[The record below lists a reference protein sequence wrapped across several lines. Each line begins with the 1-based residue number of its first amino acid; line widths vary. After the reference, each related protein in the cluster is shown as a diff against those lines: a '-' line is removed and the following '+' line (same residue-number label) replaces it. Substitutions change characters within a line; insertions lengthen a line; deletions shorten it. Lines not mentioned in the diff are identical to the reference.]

1 MPMDTLT
8 EPPASRRASSAI
20 EGARDLFDIA
30 PQVTYLNCASMAPQ
44 LRSTTEAG
52 VVAVR
57 SKESPWNLATPGDWF
72 GPAER
77 LRALAARVMGVSSDG
92 VALIPAVSYGVATAA
107 ANIDVAAIQ
116 TIVVVDEDFPSSV
129 FAWRAL
135 ARRRQAEL
143 VTVRRDAGENWT
155 AAVLRAIE
163 PRTAVV
169 AVPPCH
175 WTDGSTLDLVRI
187 GARARTVGAAL
198 VVDASQ
204 ALGAAVLDIDA
215 IQPDFLVAVGYK
227 WLLGPYGL
235 GYLYAA
241 PKWRRTGI
249 PIEQAWH
256 TRVNSDDFARLVD
269 YAEEYRPGARR
280 FDVGESLQ
288 FVLAPMAAAALTQIL
303 AWSVPRIQSTLAP
316 LIGRVAELAENLRFH
331 AGPGRRAIGA
341 PDRDPAARRHSAHAR
356 AGAARGECIR
366 QYPRGFHSHRA
377 APLQL
382 CQRRR
387 AAIRGVAA
395 RRSVVPG
402 ASGVQRVRGGHGKL
416 SRSRARYSVSF

>member
-1 MPMDTLT
+1 METTT
-8 EPPASRRASSAI
+8 EPHASRRASTAI
-20 EGARDLFDIA
+20 EGARALFAVPPNI
-30 PQVTYLNCASMAPQ
+30 TYLNCASMAPQ
-44 LRSTTEAG
+44 LRSTTEVG

-57 SKESPWNLATPGDWF
+57 SKESPWNLATPADWF

-77 LRALAARVMGVSSDG
+77 LRALAARVMAVSSDS
-92 VALIPAVSYGVATAA
+92 VALIPAVSYGIATAA
-107 ANIDVAAIQ
+107 ANIGVAANQ
-116 TIVVVDEDFPSSV
+116 TVVVVDADFPSSV

-135 ARRRQAEL
+135 VRRRQGEL
-143 VTVRRDAGENWT
+143 VTVRREAGENWT
-155 AAVLRAIE
+155 DAVLRAIE

-187 GARARTVGAAL
+187 GARARAVGAAL

-204 ALGAAVLDIDA
+204 ALGAAVLDVDA

-241 PKWRRTGI
+241 PKWRQTGI

-269 YAEEYRPGARR
+269 CADEYRPGARR

-288 FVLAPMAAAALTQIL
+288 FVLAPTAAAALMQIL
-303 AWSVPRIQSTLAP
+303 EWGVPRIQSTLAP
-316 LIGRVAELAENLRFH
+316 LTDRVAELAETCGFT
-331 AGPGRRAIGA
+331 PV
-341 PDRDPAARRHSAHAR
+341 PAAQRSAHMLGIRRPGGIPAALPPALSAANIFVSIR
-356 AGAARGECIR
+356 ADSIR
-366 QYPRGFHSHRA
+366 I
-377 APLQL
+377 APHLYNDANDIDRL
-382 CQRRR
+382 FEVLRRTGR
-387 AAIRGVAA
+387 
-395 RRSVVPG
+395 
-402 ASGVQRVRGGHGKL
+402 
-416 SRSRARYSVSF
+416 